1 MSEQI
6 AVRLPD
12 RLAQRLDELVRSG
25 RFDSRA
31 DAVRRAIQDLVE
43 SERRRQVGERIAE
56 GYRRMPQTD
65 EDVAAAAA
73 AAARSIA
80 EEPW

>member
-12 RLAQRLDELVRSG
+12 QLAQRLDELVRSG
-25 RFDSRA
+25 RFDSKA
-31 DAVRRAIQDLVE
+31 DAVRAAINDLVE
-43 SERRRQVGERIAE
+43 AERRRVIGDRIAE
-56 GYRRMPQTD
+56 GYRRLPQSD
-65 EDVAAAAA
+65 EEVVAAEA